1 MAHQLWLWLRWQSLA
16 IPTPS
21 GASLSFA
28 PLQKQERPLAT
39 VNLFIPHTQDKNS
52 SDEDSSG
59 KGNWAPPSRASPK
72 ESRAL
77 TCAPGHHAP
86 RPAAQDRA
94 ETLKSAACVSSL
106 GAQLLGCAVTR
117 LFTSDTWGQ
126 IMITLPFTV
135 QGTLVIYICSST
147 AESPRILL
155 LFQASSGRKA
165 V

>member
-1 MAHQLWLWLRWQSLA
+1 MLHFRSRSGPWQLSIYLSL
-16 IPTPS
+16 
-21 GASLSFA
+21 
-28 PLQKQERPLAT
+28 
-39 VNLFIPHTQDKNS
+39 TQDQNS

-59 KGNWAPPSRASPK
+59 KGNWAPPSRPSPQ
-72 ESRAL
+72 ESTAV
-77 TCAPGHHAP
+77 TCTPGHHAP
-86 RPAAQDRA
+86 RPAAQDRG
-94 ETLKSAACVSSL
+94 ETVKSAACVSSL
-106 GAQLLGCAVTR
+106 GAQLLSCAMTR

-126 IMITLPFTV
+126 MMITPPFTV

>member
-1 MAHQLWLWLRWQSLA
+1 MAHQLRLRLRRQSLA

-21 GASLSFA
+21 GASL
-28 PLQKQERPLAT
+28 LC
-39 VNLFIPHTQDKNS
+39 S
-52 SDEDSSG
+52 SSEAGAALG
-59 KGNWAPPSRASPK
+59 KGNWAPPSRASPQ
-72 ESRAL
+72 ESTAV
-77 TCAPGHHAP
+77 TCTPGHHAP

-94 ETLKSAACVSSL
+94 ETVKSAACVSSL
-106 GAQLLGCAVTR
+106 GAQLLSCAVTR

-126 IMITLPFTV
+126 MTITLSFTV